1 MANILAF
8 VKLKDVYLLG
18 PLPPPRWIGE
28 VKLINSP
35 VERARE
41 IEITDFV
48 EENVTGRGRVCFEF
62 SEDNRPLYACI
73 VEVPEE
79 KKDLLIELP
88 DVEMVYTGRIPRS
101 TVRKYDPQLKLAARI
116 WDSLREGYA
125 SQSQPASPPARGG
138 E

>member
-8 VKLKDVYLLG
+8 LKMKDVYVLG
-18 PLPPPRWIGE
+18 PPRPPRWIGE
-28 VKLINSP
+28 VRCITSP

-48 EENVTGRGRVCFEF
+48 EENVRGRGRICLEF
-62 SEDNRPLYACI
+62 SEDDRPLYACI

-88 DVEMVYTGRIPRS
+88 DVEMVYTQRIPRS

-116 WDSLREGYA
+116 LDALREEYT
-125 SQSQPASPPARGG
+125 SKLQPAPTPAMSG